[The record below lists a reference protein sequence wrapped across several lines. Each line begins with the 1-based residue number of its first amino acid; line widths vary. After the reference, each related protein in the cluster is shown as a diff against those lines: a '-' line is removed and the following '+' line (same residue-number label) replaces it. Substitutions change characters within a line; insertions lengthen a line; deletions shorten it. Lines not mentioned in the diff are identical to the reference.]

1 MVEALVS
8 RHPSG
13 VRNWSWPLVRMK
25 NTEFVWGL
33 IKTGSYKGD
42 HK

>member
-1 MVEALVS
+1 MVETLVS
-8 RHPSG
+8 RHLSS

>member
-13 VRNWSWPLVRMK
+13 VHNWSWPLVRMK

-33 IKTGSYKGD
+33 IKTGSCKCD